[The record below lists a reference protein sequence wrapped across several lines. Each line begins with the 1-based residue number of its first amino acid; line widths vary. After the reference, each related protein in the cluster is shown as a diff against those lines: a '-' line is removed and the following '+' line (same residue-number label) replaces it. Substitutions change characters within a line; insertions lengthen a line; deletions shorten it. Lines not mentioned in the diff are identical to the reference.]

1 MIFNTKR
8 RLLKIL
14 RYDSIPKVLKAIHLP
29 HNYLRLSFHL
39 NDNFYQLQNPNG
51 SIVLVEKRDAV
62 SVRETAR
69 ETRWVIQ
76 S

>member
-29 HNYLRLSFHL
+29 HNCLRLSFHL
-39 NDNFYQLQNPNG
+39 NNNNFYQLQNPNG
-51 SIVLVEKRDAV
+51 RVVFVEKRNAV
-62 SVRETAR
+62 SVGETAR
-69 ETRWVIQ
+69 ETR
-76 S
+76 